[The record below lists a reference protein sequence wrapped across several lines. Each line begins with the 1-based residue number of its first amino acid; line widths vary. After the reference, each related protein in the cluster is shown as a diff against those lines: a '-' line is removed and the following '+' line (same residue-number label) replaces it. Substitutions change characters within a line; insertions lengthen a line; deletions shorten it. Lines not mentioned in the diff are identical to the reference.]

1 VHLDDTKKSSISA
14 LREQTTLAKTRL
26 YGVLLRIVHP
36 CIAVKRRTRLQP
48 VFGLGLLA
56 SLGCAGAAP
65 GPGTRVEPDE
75 SPAPIAR
82 EAPRP
87 VTSAVRASFEY
98 APGTI
103 SYVVTSEATIAE
115 IDSIAIQPRAFREV
129 ARVQLTV
136 TPGGDYTVVTTTGS
150 VEGTT
155 AVSIV
160 QAFADTLRAESM
172 DAVTEPRMPICGRD
186 TVPPVHLGTLLPPV
200 PRELR
205 EGLRWQRRRIY
216 ASCQGPI
223 PIRVERIDS
232 YTVTGRAPQVVG
244 SGVTLSRS
252 SSLAYNG
259 SGVEGQH
266 NVRISGSGSAQATLI
281 LDASAGRLISAME
294 ESTSEIAI
302 TASGRTRRFSQRM
315 VRTVIRP

>member
-1 VHLDDTKKSSISA
+1 
-14 LREQTTLAKTRL
+14 
-26 YGVLLRIVHP
+26 
-36 CIAVKRRTRLQP
+36 
-48 VFGLGLLA
+48 
-56 SLGCAGAAP
+56 
-65 GPGTRVEPDE
+65 
-75 SPAPIAR
+75 
-82 EAPRP
+82 
-87 VTSAVRASFEY
+87 VRASFEY
-98 APGTI
+98 APGTS

-115 IDSIAIQPRAFREV
+115 IDSAVSVPRTFRQV
-129 ARVQLTV
+129 ARVELAV
-136 TPGGDYTVVTTTGS
+136 VPAAGYTVVTTRGS
-150 VEGTT
+150 VEGATATSMIQT
-155 AVSIV
+155 AV
-160 QAFADTLRAESM
+160 DTLRAESM
-172 DAVTEPRMPICGRD
+172 DAAAEPRIPICGRD

-205 EGLRWQRRRIY
+205 EGLRWQRRQIY

-302 TASGRTRRFSQRM
+302 TASGRTRRFSQRI

>member
-1 VHLDDTKKSSISA
+1 MHVDDTKKSSISA

-26 YGVLLRIVHP
+26 HGALLRIIHT
-36 CIAVKRRTRLQP
+36 CIAVKRRTRPLP

-56 SLGCAGAAP
+56 SLECAGAAP
-65 GPGTRVEPDE
+65 GPEARVEPDE
-75 SPAPIAR
+75 GPAPIAR

-98 APGTI
+98 APGTS

-115 IDSIAIQPRAFREV
+115 IDSAVSVPRTFRQV
-129 ARVQLTV
+129 ARVELAV
-136 TPGGDYTVVTTTGS
+136 VPAAGYTVVTTRGS
-150 VEGTT
+150 VEGANATTMIQT
-155 AVSIV
+155 AV
-160 QAFADTLRAESM
+160 DTLHAKSM
-172 DAVTEPRMPICGRD
+172 DAAAEPRMPICGRD

-205 EGLRWQRRRIY
+205 EGLRWQRRQIY

-232 YTVTGRAPQVVG
+232 YMVAGRAPQVVG

-252 SSLAYNG
+252 SSLAYAG

-302 TASGRTRRFSQRM
+302 TASGRTRRFSQRI